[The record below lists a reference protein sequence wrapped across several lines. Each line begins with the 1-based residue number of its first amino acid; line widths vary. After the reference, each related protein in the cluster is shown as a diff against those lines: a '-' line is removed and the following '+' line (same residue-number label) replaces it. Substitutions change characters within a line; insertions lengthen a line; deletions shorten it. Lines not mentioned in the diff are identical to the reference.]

1 MNKTITTIGA
11 LAAVAS
17 AIAIPSIALGN
28 ARRSEG
34 SLSATQASETPY
46 VTQLAGANEVPAGSG
61 DPDGTG
67 GATVSI
73 AVEEGMV
80 TAEVCWDLAYRDI
93 AAPTAAHIHE
103 GAAGVNGGVVINL
116 GTPGETSLSGCDD
129 TVDADLAR
137 KMKLEPS
144 NYYVNVHNAEY
155 PAGAM
160 RGQLEGGAVAAG
172 SAHFLPTSLRAYDSR
187 IAPATKLAGGE
198 TRTIS
203 LATGVDGDDNTGIAV
218 PPGATAAI
226 VTLTA
231 TETDGPGFLS
241 IFGAGSDA
249 PLTSNL
255 NFTEAGLSIAV
266 STQVAVDAAGDIKVL
281 AGAAGTH
288 FIVDVVGFYY

>member
-1 MNKTITTIGA
+1 MNRTMTTIGA
-11 LAAVAS
+11 LAAVGS

-34 SLSATQASETPY
+34 SLSATQAAEQPY
-46 VTQLAGANEVPAGSG
+46 VTLLSGANEVPDAG
-61 DPDGTG
+61 DPDGSG

-73 AVEEGMV
+73 DIIDDT
-80 TAEVCWDLAYRDI
+80 TAEVCWDLAYTDI
-93 AAPTAAHIHE
+93 DAPTAAHIHE
-103 GAAGVNGGVVINL
+103 GAAGVNGPVVVSL
-116 GTPGETSLSGCDD
+116 GTPGPTSHTGCDD
-129 TVDADLAR
+129 LTVDLAEQIVAAPADF
-137 KMKLEPS
+137 
-144 NYYVNVHNAEY
+144 YVNVHNEEF
-155 PAGAM
+155 PNGAL
-160 RGQLEGGAVAAG
+160 RGQLAEGAAAAG

-187 IAPATKLAGGE
+187 IAPATKLASGD

-203 LATGVDGDDNTGIAV
+203 LATGVDGEDETGIAV

-241 IFGAGSDA
+241 IFGADSEA

-266 STQVAVDAAGDIKVL
+266 STQVAVDAAGNIKVL